1 MILIIFNSNLDA
13 FEHGIIPAVVKHI
26 PIDSNVAE
34 LYSGKY
40 YVAWIILNYYS
51 DYLLLWYASFIYFHF
66 LPSSLFSI
74 FFAASLRIL
83 KSHLIPFYFTSLF
96 ILFYFILFYL
106 ILFYFCS
113 LSSSFLSIF
122 LYFHPFLL
130 TYFYSPFFLF
140 SNLSSFLPNFF
151 NIILFIL
158 RYWCPRSEC
167 S

>member
-1 MILIIFNSNLDA
+1 MILIILKSNLDA

-40 YVAWIILNYYS
+40 YIAYIVFNYLHFIITLICI
-51 DYLLLWYASFIYFHF
+51 ASFINFHF
-66 LPSSLFSI
+66 LPSILFSI

-83 KSHLIPFYFTSLF
+83 QSHLLPFYFTSIF
-96 ILFYFILFYL
+96 ILFYFCSL
-106 ILFYFCS
+106 S

-140 SNLSSFLPNFF
+140 SKLSSFLPNFF
-151 NIILFIL
+151 NITLFIL

-167 S
+167 CKQS